1 MKHPTRPFRNG
12 LVQMNRN
19 GMKPGF
25 QKAKMLETARRLFWE
40 KGYNATSMREIAIS
54 YGCRAANIYNFF
66 SDKEE
71 ILFEVLREEMEQII
85 HPIKHLEE
93 DDHTSPVDQLK
104 FVVESHLKVTLSY
117 RRSSGLLFDV
127 ALDSLSPAKRKTIID
142 FRDTYDRIIRKVI
155 RRGID
160 TGYFP
165 EVDVRLAGFM
175 IASMITRTRIWFHP
189 KKGVTVSELADFI
202 SQFAFNGLRASE
214 TEGRRSL
221 SKRLPRPETIAY

>member
-1 MKHPTRPFRNG
+1 MTQGRVR
-12 LVQMNRN
+12 
-19 GMKPGF
+19 PGF

-54 YGCRAANIYNFF
+54 YGCRPANIYNFF

-85 HPIKHLEE
+85 NPIKHLEE
-93 DDHTSPVDQLK
+93 DDGTSPIEQLK
-104 FVVESHLKVTLSY
+104 FIIESHLKVTLSY
-117 RRSSGLLFDV
+117 RRSAKLLFDV
-127 ALDSLSPAKRKTIID
+127 ALDSLSPDKRKKIVD

-160 TGYFP
+160 TGYLP

-189 KKGVTVSELADFI
+189 KKGVSVSELTDFI
-202 SQFAFNGLRASE
+202 SKFTFNGL
-214 TEGRRSL
+214 EGSRTSGR
-221 SKRLPRPETIAY
+221 EF

>member
-1 MKHPTRPFRNG
+1 MKI
-12 LVQMNRN
+12 NRV
-19 GMKPGF
+19 KSGF
-25 QKAKMLETARRLFWE
+25 QKAKMLKTARRLFWE
-40 KGYNATSMREIAIS
+40 KGYNATSMREIAIA

-71 ILFEVLREEMEQII
+71 ILFEVLREEMVQII

-93 DDHTSPVDQLK
+93 DDGSSPLEQLR
-104 FVVESHLKVTLSY
+104 FVIESHLKVTLSY

-127 ALDSLSPAKRKTIID
+127 ALDSLSPDKRKIIID

-155 RRGID
+155 HRGIE

-165 EVDVRLAGFM
+165 KLDVRLAGFM

-189 KKGVTVSELADFI
+189 QKGVSVSELANFI
-202 SQFAFNGLRASE
+202 SQFAFNGLRGQGSAI
-214 TEGRRSL
+214 
-221 SKRLPRPETIAY
+221 SKRT

>member
-1 MKHPTRPFRNG
+1 MDRAR
-12 LVQMNRN
+12 V
-19 GMKPGF
+19 KPGF

-54 YGCRAANIYNFF
+54 YGCRPANIYNFF

-85 HPIKHLEE
+85 NPIKHLEE
-93 DDHTSPVDQLK
+93 DDGTSPIEQLK
-104 FVVESHLKVTLSY
+104 FIIESHLKVTLSY
-117 RRSSGLLFDV
+117 RRSAKLLFDV
-127 ALDSLSPAKRKTIID
+127 ALDSLSPDKRKKIVD

-160 TGYFP
+160 TGYLP

-189 KKGVTVSELADFI
+189 KKGVSVSELTDFI
-202 SQFAFNGLRASE
+202 SKFTFNGL
-214 TEGRRSL
+214 EGSRTSGR
-221 SKRLPRPETIAY
+221 EF